1 MSMLVGSERDQTWGL
16 YLAKTKKD
24 LVYGLTYQALITHI
38 YCVLTI
44 LLWFTFKKKKSGFKI
59 TFIFFF
65 AKVREWVVFVLKFI
79 NLGGGGGILHGN
91 MSVFPTQ
98 INQDLIFLLFGKNQ
112 LVFHMNPSSITSL
125 TCGIRCFRGVGDQ

>member
-44 LLWFTFKKKKSGFKI
+44 LLGFTFKKKNQALKLHS
-59 TFIFFF
+59 FFF
-65 AKVREWVVFVLKFI
+65 LPKSESELFLCWNSLI
-79 NLGGGGGILHGN
+79 WGGGGILHGD

>member
-44 LLWFTFKKKKSGFKI
+44 LLGFTFKKKNQALKLHS
-59 TFIFFF
+59 FFF
-65 AKVREWVVFVLKFI
+65 FLPKSESELFLCWNSLI
-79 NLGGGGGILHGN
+79 WGGGILHGD

-98 INQDLIFLLFGKNQ
+98 INQDLIFLLFGENQ